1 MADPPALFFCF
12 GPLQNCPGKQR
23 GKGAA
28 MTAAGDDEAR
38 LAAIV
43 AKVQLCVATEV
54 ADIPVVFGWRRWLF
68 RARRATPV
76 RSIAIGTGEEMPAR
90 SQILAAGA
98 VVLAGFALPAAAA
111 SPNDLQVT
119 VKVSDAAERIVVT
132 YRHAADST
140 HKCLPSLEI
149 PPGPSPDSKFVNT
162 PFTVDF
168 DSTARPP
175 ASGFRLELP
184 VVGQGNGHQTVFR
197 VALTAGGLFWESDNT
212 ISAGSVETYEGGM
225 TGTFHINGLR
235 SAGSPA
241 TISIRGAWKC
251 PPAQK

>member
-1 MADPPALFFCF
+1 
-12 GPLQNCPGKQR
+12 
-23 GKGAA
+23 
-28 MTAAGDDEAR
+28 MTAADDDEAR
-38 LAAIV
+38 HAANL
-43 AKVQLCVATEV
+43 AKVKECMATEV
-54 ADIPVVFGWRRWLF
+54 TDIRAAFSRRRWLF
-68 RARRATPV
+68 RAQRGLATPV
-76 RSIAIGTGEEMPAR
+76 SSIAIGTGEAMR
-90 SQILAAGA
+90 SQILAAGS
-98 VVLAGFALPAAAA
+98 VILVGFALPAAAA

-119 VKVSDAAERIVVT
+119 VKVSDEAERIVIT

-140 HKCLPSLEI
+140 HKCVPSLEI

-184 VVGQGNGHQTVFR
+184 GVGQGNGHQTVFR

-241 TISIRGAWKC
+241 TISVRGAWKC
-251 PPAQK
+251 PLAEK